1 MNPILAAGLLIGV
14 LCGVWT
20 FVMGLTGWDK
30 DPAMA
35 NLFFVVIVIEIAGLI
50 WGLRKT
56 AAQGRTYSGQVV
68 AGTLMSIVAGL
79 VIICSSLLFT
89 TVAYPDYFN
98 ELNAIAARDAPAA
111 GEVRGRDC
119 GARSRPMAG
128 DADADHKRSGGF
140 LRNLHDGRDRLRDH
154 CDLDQSSRP
163 AAERGAILESSG
175 PFGP

>member
-20 FVMGLTGWDK
+20 FVMGLTGWYK

-35 NLFFVVIVIEIAGLI
+35 NLFFVVIIIEIAGLI

-68 AGTLMSIVAGL
+68 AGTLMSIIAGL

-98 ELNAIAARDAPAA
+98 ELNSIQREMLRQQGRTEAEIAEAIQAMAWMQTPIKNALTGFFGTFVTGVMATAIIAIWIRARGPRLNAAR
-111 GEVRGRDC
+111 
-119 GARSRPMAG
+119 
-128 DADADHKRSGGF
+128 F
-140 LRNLHDGRDRLRDH
+140 
-154 CDLDQSSRP
+154 
-163 AAERGAILESSG
+163 
-175 PFGP
+175 